1 MAANSVLLDFSIEP
15 ARIIDELSRKD
26 IVKVIKE
33 NIEKYFGNLKMI
45 YDMLVNDG
53 YLCILSDNTGVIFSL
68 RFYNEGLITLNI
80 EYFKKE
86 NQPQKISFENLR
98 VLEISLRLSMQAK
111 RSKFLPAIKRG
122 GIDVYLTSSGTAS
135 RCFPSSRLLENTLVK
150 DLSLLHGQSLPTL
163 SRGPIIRFF
172 QTSDERIIEY
182 DIDKVLFDK
191 HSEFQKI
198 QIVHSKQLG
207 NMLILDE
214 LQNIAE
220 ADLIY
225 TETLMQR
232 GKENYSGKEI
242 CILGGG
248 DGALLY
254 ELLKENPKHVVML
267 EIDDLVME
275 ACNKH
280 MSSICGDVLEVR
292 QRENYEIVIGDCMVW
307 LEKYIKEGK
316 KFDYVFGDLTDI
328 PISDTPTG
336 EIWDFIRKILESS
349 FKVLKPTGKFMTH
362 GNGASCPES
371 LEMYEEQLK
380 KLKPVVKFTRDTAF
394 IPSFMENWIFYQ
406 VGLADQ

>member
-86 NQPQKISFENLR
+86 NQPQKISFE
-98 VLEISLRLSMQAK
+98 
-111 RSKFLPAIKRG
+111 
-122 GIDVYLTSSGTAS
+122 
-135 RCFPSSRLLENTLVK
+135 SSRLLENTLVK